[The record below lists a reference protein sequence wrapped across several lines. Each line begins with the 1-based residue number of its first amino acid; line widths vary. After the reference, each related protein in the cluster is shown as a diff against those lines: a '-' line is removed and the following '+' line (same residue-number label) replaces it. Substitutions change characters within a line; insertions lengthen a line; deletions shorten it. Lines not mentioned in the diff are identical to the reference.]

1 MAKALPAPVS
11 AGPSG
16 AQRAATVLILT
27 GLAAATGAGVA
38 YTLGDAK
45 PPPRAVEAGAP
56 GAGKAAETNSMVRLA
71 PIVTNLARPTET
83 WIRLEG
89 SIVLDGVEGEKAR
102 VLAAEIGGDVLAYL
116 RTLALSQIE
125 GAGGLQSL
133 REDLAERVRLR
144 SNGRAR
150 ELVIETLVVQ

>member
-1 MAKALPAPVS
+1 MAKALPAPAAPAPSS
-11 AGPSG
+11 AHGF
-16 AQRAATVLILT
+16 ATVLILT
-27 GLAAATGAGVA
+27 LLAAGTGAGVA
-38 YTLGDAK
+38 YTLGDVK
-45 PPPRAVEAGAP
+45 PVARKDEAA
-56 GAGKAAETNSMVRLA
+56 AAKAAETGSMIRLA

-89 SIVLDGVEGEKAR
+89 SLVLEGVDGEKAR
-102 VLAAEIGGDVLAYL
+102 VLAAEIGGDVMAYL

-125 GAGGLQSL
+125 GAGGLQAL

>member
-1 MAKALPAPVS
+1 MAKALPAP
-11 AGPSG
+11 AAPAPSP
-16 AQRAATVLILT
+16 AQGFATVLILT
-27 GLAAATGAGVA
+27 LLAAGTGAGVA
-38 YTLGDAK
+38 YTLGDVK
-45 PPPRAVEAGAP
+45 PVARKDEAA
-56 GAGKAAETNSMVRLA
+56 AAKAAETGSMIRLA

-89 SIVLDGVEGEKAR
+89 SLVLEGVDGEKAR
-102 VLAAEIGGDVLAYL
+102 VLAAEIGGDVMAYL

-125 GAGGLQSL
+125 GAGGLQAL